1 MERDGD
7 PIQSL
12 VRFLW
17 HISDKRQGREMKDAQ
32 YSFNRNLRKIIQ
44 TRGEKKIQKNSPD
57 PKKDTGLHMG
67 KPGSEKNEEDK

>member
-1 MERDGD
+1 MAVFQIKEE
-7 PIQSL
+7 L
-12 VRFLW
+12 
-17 HISDKRQGREMKDAQ
+17 REMKDAQ

-44 TRGEKKIQKNSPD
+44 TRGEKIIQKNSPD